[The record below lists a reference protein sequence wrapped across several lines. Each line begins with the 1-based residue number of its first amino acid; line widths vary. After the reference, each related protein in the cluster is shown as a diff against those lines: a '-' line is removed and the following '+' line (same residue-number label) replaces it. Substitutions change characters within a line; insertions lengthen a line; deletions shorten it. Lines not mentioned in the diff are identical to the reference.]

1 MNMRRIRNAQINRVG
16 RISIPKVLI
25 SRDSVPRVSVLSMF
39 KFKSQLNLSRSHRQK
54 IFKFIC
60 LFLVFAMTATACS
73 RGDQLKNSS
82 PSSESSVNQK
92 VLKVWWDKGFN
103 PEEDEALR
111 TLVSNWEKETG
122 NQIQLLLYTTDSLAK
137 KIRRSL
143 QAGDPPDVVMSFKA
157 ERSPNSRLAWENKL
171 VDVSDI
177 IEPLKNLY
185 PKPILETVN
194 FYNNVKKK
202 RSYYGIP
209 IHQATMQIYY
219 WRDLLE
225 QVGRSEKDIPQEWDA
240 FWEFWKKA
248 QDDLRAQK
256 SSEKSNIYS
265 LGFTL
270 SPEAGDT
277 YYLFEQILE
286 AYDVKIVSPTG
297 ELLIDKPETRQGIIK
312 VLEWYKNFYQ
322 EGYIPPTALTWLNPG
337 NNRSL
342 LNREILMTPNSSLS
356 IPVAVRQDPDIYH
369 NKLGILEFFPNK
381 PNGKPMEHLTMA
393 EQATILAD
401 STNQK
406 LAKEFLRYVVK
417 TEVLKTYLR
426 TAGGRNSPVLK
437 PVWEDPFWTNPKDPH
452 ISTATKTFT
461 QGRVRYF
468 QISQNPA
475 YSKVLDENV
484 WGKGLNKV
492 IVKKI
497 SPEQAAD
504 ECIKKIKQI
513 FDDWEKS

>member
-1 MNMRRIRNAQINRVG
+1 MNMRTICNTRNTQISQ
-16 RISIPKVLI
+16 ISQRKL
-25 SRDSVPRVSVLSMF
+25 
-39 KFKSQLNLSRSHRQK
+39 QLPLSRGHQK
-54 IFKFIC
+54 RLLKFVC
-60 LFLVFAMTATACS
+60 LFLVFVLTTVACS
-73 RGDQLKNSS
+73 ESYNSVPSS
-82 PSSESSVNQK
+82 PVKPSVNQK

-111 TLVSNWEKETG
+111 KLVSNWEKETG
-122 NQIQLLLYTTDSLAK
+122 NQIQLLLYTTDSLGK

-143 QAGDPPDVVMSFKA
+143 KAGDPPDVVMSFKA

-171 VDVSDI
+171 VDVSDV

-185 PKPILETVN
+185 SEPVLETVH

-209 IHQATMQIYY
+209 IYQATMQIYY

-225 QVGRSEKDIPQEWDA
+225 QVGRTEQDIPKEWNA
-240 FWEFWKKA
+240 FWEFWKQA

-256 SSEKSNIYS
+256 KSNQTSNQTSNIYS
-265 LGFTL
+265 LGFTI
-270 SPEAGDT
+270 SPESGDT
-277 YYLFEQILE
+277 YHLFEQILE
-286 AYDVKIVSPTG
+286 AYDVKIFNSQG
-297 ELLIDKPETRQGIIK
+297 QLLVEDPQLRQGITK
-312 VLEWYKNFYQ
+312 VLQWYKSFYQ
-322 EGYIPPTALTWLNPG
+322 QGYIPPTALKWLNPD

-342 LNREILMTPNSSLS
+342 LNHEILMTPNSSLS
-356 IPVAVRQDPDIYH
+356 IPVAVRQDPDIYR
-369 NKLGILEFFPNK
+369 NKLGILEFPNK
-381 PNGKPMEHLTMA
+381 PNGKPMQHLTMA

-401 STNQK
+401 SKNQE

-437 PVWEDPFWTNPKDPH
+437 TVWEDPFWTDPKDPH
-452 ISTATKTFT
+452 ISTASKTFT
-461 QGRVRYF
+461 EGRVRYF
-468 QISQNPA
+468 ETAQNPA
-475 YSKVLDENV
+475 YSQVLDENI
-484 WGKGLNKV
+484 WGEALNKV
-492 IVKKI
+492 LVDRV

-504 ECIKKIKQI
+504 ESIKKIKQI